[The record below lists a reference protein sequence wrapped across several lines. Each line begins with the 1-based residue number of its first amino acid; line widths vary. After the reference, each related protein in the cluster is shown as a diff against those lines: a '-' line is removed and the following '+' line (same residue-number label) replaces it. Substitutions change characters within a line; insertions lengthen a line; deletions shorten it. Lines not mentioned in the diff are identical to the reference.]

1 MSVDDASRTAVDRL
15 LMQCRLDELG
25 LPADDADTAELAE
38 AYRSV
43 GAQIAT
49 LYSAAAT
56 ESLA

>member
-38 AYRSV
+38 SYRLV

-56 ESLA
+56 ELLT